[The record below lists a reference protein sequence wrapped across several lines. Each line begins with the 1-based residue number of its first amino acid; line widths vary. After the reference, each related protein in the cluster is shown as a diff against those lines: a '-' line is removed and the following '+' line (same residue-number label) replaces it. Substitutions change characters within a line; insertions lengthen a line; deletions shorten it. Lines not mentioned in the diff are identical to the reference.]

1 MVQTVREA
9 WPRLS
14 PRCSELFREGA
25 RIALSPRAEWV
36 QELHDGVLSGEHV
49 RPIAEDPVLAEGIR
63 RTNLAN
69 LLQWASA
76 NVQRPGQRVPP
87 ALVPDALATARDL
100 VRRGLDT
107 AALDSYRTG
116 QSVAWR
122 YWMEICFQLTSDPV
136 ELRELLEASS
146 LSIST
151 FIDDTI
157 AAISARMDAERA
169 DLTGG
174 THAQRRATIALLL
187 EGAPITAAR
196 AEAQLGYRFA
206 GTHTALIVW
215 SGTGQDATSDELESA
230 AEAVMKAA
238 GADRRLTVVA
248 SAAALWLWLPVAAP
262 TTAQLA
268 PVMARHPLVRV
279 AVGRTGTE
287 LEGFRRSHLDA
298 GVAQQMLADHTSH
311 LNQRRQIASFSD
323 VQLVALLTR
332 DATRAEEFLGDTLG
346 ALGAEDPAEA
356 ELRDVVLAYIREQCN
371 ASRAAERLYTHRNT
385 VLRRLARADELL
397 PRPLADNVIH
407 VGAALELLAWRNGR
421 A

>member
-1 MVQTVREA
+1 MVQTVHA
-9 WPRLS
+9 PWPPLS
-14 PRCSELFREGA
+14 QRCTELFREGA
-25 RIALSPRAEWV
+25 RIALTPRMEWI
-36 QELHDGVLSGEHV
+36 QELHDGVLSGEHM
-49 RPIAEDPVLAEGIR
+49 RRIAEDPVLAEGIR

-69 LLQWASA
+69 LLQWATA
-76 NVQRPGQRVPP
+76 NVAHPGQRVPP

-122 YWMEICFQLTSDPV
+122 FWMEICFELTSDPD

-146 LSIST
+146 RSISA
-151 FIDDTI
+151 FLDDTI
-157 AAISARMDAERA
+157 AAISARMDIERE

-174 THAQRRATIALLL
+174 THAQRRAAIALLL
-187 EGAPITAAR
+187 EGAPIAAAR
-196 AEAQLGYRFA
+196 AETQLGYRFA
-206 GTHTALIVW
+206 GTHTAVIAW
-215 SGTGQDATSDELESA
+215 SSRDASSDDLEAA

-238 GADRRLTVVA
+238 GAERRLTVVA
-248 SAAALWLWLPVAAP
+248 SAAALWLWLPVPAP
-262 TTAQLA
+262 TSAQLA
-268 PVMARHPLVRV
+268 PVVARHPLVRV
-279 AVGRTGTE
+279 AVGRSGRD

-298 GVAQQMLADHTSH
+298 GVAQQMLADLTSG
-311 LNQRRQIASFSD
+311 RQIASFSD

-332 DATRAEEFLGDTLG
+332 DATRAEEFVGDTLG
-346 ALGAEDPAEA
+346 ALATAEP
-356 ELRDVVLAYIREQCN
+356 ELRDIALAYVREQCN

-397 PRPLADNVIH
+397 PRPLADNVVH

-421 A
+421 P